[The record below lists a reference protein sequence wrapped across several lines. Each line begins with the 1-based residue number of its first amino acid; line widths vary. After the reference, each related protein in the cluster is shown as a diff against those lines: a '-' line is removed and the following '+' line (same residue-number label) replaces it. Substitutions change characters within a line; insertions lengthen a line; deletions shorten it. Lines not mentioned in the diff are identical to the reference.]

1 VDLTISPDWDARW
14 CYGVVFLCAV
24 LSARVQVLKRFSALN
39 FPTLLVWRVPNT
51 WLIFL
56 VYLLLP
62 MALFW
67 FMDRMGALSDT
78 SLFSALLV
86 GLAYPAILAGGFGGL
101 KGPSGL
107 DGILKPLTL
116 FVDSVVT
123 AVNRKLA
130 RNEKKFEDY
139 LVKRMM
145 ASDKMLKQMQE
156 LAESAAGE
164 STRLK
169 DQLAGLD
176 KMNMPDKRLLTE
188 KKARAIYLRLSAMPD
203 FIEIV
208 TRNQEWMGPWWRS
221 PIRQAQG
228 ITILMALLI
237 ASLFCGGLC
246 WVTQPKVTLMYHVW
260 RLGKA
265 NNSTRDRGRAMER
278 LRMFLQDATLGPASY
293 QSLTWAMHA
302 PDLPAERVDLMLQL
316 VLQASIQPYHDK
328 LLCGHLIEALHVD
341 NVDARVRIHQ
351 ALIYLAEKRDTKD
364 SLFKVK
370 EKELADWNPTA
381 GDSVPN
387 LEKRM
392 DQWRAFFGCNPAT
405 P

>member
-1 VDLTISPDWDARW
+1 VDLSISPDWDARW
-14 CYGVVFLCAV
+14 CYSVVFLCAV

-39 FPTLLVWRVPNT
+39 LSTFLIWRVPNT

-62 MALFW
+62 LALFW

-101 KGPSGL
+101 KAPSGL

-130 RNEKKFEDY
+130 GNEKKFEDY
-139 LVKRMM
+139 LVKRMIE
-145 ASDKMLKQMQE
+145 SDAMLKQMQE
-156 LAESAAGE
+156 LAESAARE
-164 STRLK
+164 STKLK
-169 DQLAGLD
+169 EQLANLD
-176 KMNMPDKRLLTE
+176 RLNLPDKKLLNE
-188 KKARAIYLRLSAMPD
+188 RKARAIYLRLSTMPD

-208 TRNQEWMGPWWRS
+208 SRNKQWMGKWWRS

-228 ITILMALLI
+228 IAILVALLL
-237 ASLFCGGLC
+237 AGVFYGGA
-246 WVTQPKVTLMYHVW
+246 WWATQPKVTLMYHVW
-260 RLGKA
+260 RLGKPD
-265 NNSTRDRGRAMER
+265 NSARDRGRAMEH
-278 LRMFLQDATLGPASY
+278 LGVFLQDTNFGSMAY
-293 QSLTWAMHA
+293 QSLTRAIHT
-302 PDLPAERVDLMLQL
+302 PGLPAERVDLLLQL
-316 VLQASIQPYHDK
+316 VLQASTQPYHDT
-328 LLCGHLIEALHVD
+328 LLCRHLIEALHVE
-341 NVDARVRIHQ
+341 NVDARARVHQ

-364 SLFKVK
+364 GQFKAK
-370 EKELADWNPTA
+370 ERDLANWNPTA

-387 LEKRM
+387 LEKRV
-392 DQWRAFFGCNPAT
+392 DQWRAFFGCNPMA